1 MTYEQ
6 IIAHRI
12 AEIAAFADEYPG
24 AVIILSGDASRVLY
38 MSARGLRDLGGITL
52 EELTAMGADYHTRY
66 FNPDEAHEYVP
77 QVVSLLERND
87 LNYAVTLFQQVRT
100 GPRLDFAWH
109 MTTARLLAQDAA
121 GRPLLVICFSTPID
135 PKSHIT
141 AKVQR
146 LLDEN
151 TFLREKSATFASLTA
166 REREVLGSLA
176 LGHSSQEIAA
186 AFNISS
192 QTADTHRRNIRQ
204 KLSAANSFDLG
215 QYARAFNLI

>member
-1 MTYEQ
+1 MTNAQ
-6 IIAHRI
+6 LIDHRI
-12 AEIAAFADEYPG
+12 AEIAAFANEFPG
-24 AVIILSGDASRVLY
+24 AVVVLNADARRVLY
-38 MSARGLRDLGGITL
+38 MSERGLSDLNATL
-52 EELTAMGADYHTRY
+52 PELTAMGEAYYARY

-77 QVVSLLERND
+77 KVVDLLERND
-87 LNYAVTLFQQVRT
+87 LDYGVSFFQQVRT
-100 GPRLDFAWH
+100 GPNLEFVWH
-109 MTTARLLAQDAA
+109 LSTARVLAQDAS
-121 GRPLLVICFSTPID
+121 GQPLLVLCFSTPID

-151 TFLREKSATFASLTA
+151 IFLRQHSATFASLTT

-176 LGHSSQEIAA
+176 LGHTSQEIAT
-186 AFNISS
+186 AFHIST

-204 KLSAANSFDLG
+204 KLGAASTFDLG

>member
-1 MTYEQ
+1 MTDEQ
-6 IIAHRI
+6 IITHRI
-12 AEIAAFADEYPG
+12 AGVASLANEYPG
-24 AVIILSGDASRVLY
+24 AVIVLSGDCSRVLY
-38 MSARGLRDLGGITL
+38 MSDWGLQALNTTMAELLALG
-52 EELTAMGADYHTRY
+52 ENYHPVF
-66 FNPDEAHEYVP
+66 FNGEEAHEYVP
-77 QVVSLLERND
+77 QIAELLERND
-87 LNYAVTLFQQVRT
+87 LSYAVTFFQQVRT
-100 GPRLDFAWH
+100 GPQRSFAWYLSSV
-109 MTTARLLAQDAA
+109 RVLAQDAA
-121 GRPLLVICFSTPID
+121 GRPLLIISFATPID

-176 LGHSSQEIAA
+176 LGHSSQDIAA
-186 AFNISS
+186 AFNISA

-204 KLSAANSFDLG
+204 KLNATNSFDLG